1 MNMAC
6 MNILDDWSPLHVGPS
21 SGYMHRIGIAGS
33 SDSTMSSFL
42 RNYQRTFNIGETAL
56 AYGDFGSWTKYSF
69 HYALFMYD
77 IDRHKCLNKSMI
89 ARV

>member
-1 MNMAC
+1 MNMAS
-6 MNILDDWSPLHVGPS
+6 MDILDHWSPLHVGTS
-21 SGYMHRIGIAGS
+21 SGYMHRIVIAGS

>member
-1 MNMAC
+1 MFPA
-6 MNILDDWSPLHVGPS
+6 S
-21 SGYMHRIGIAGS
+21 SYYEYGYMPRIGIAGS